1 MEPAILK
8 ETCSTWNPLSAER
21 VLFHVEQSSPE
32 TPSLEPLF
40 IKCLLPTF
48 SLPLL
53 FSSFTCQLVCTT
65 NLMFHVER
73 KCEKFAPEG
82 IVSRETTC
90 KKIPALLDSR
100 WRGIIGS
107 NHRDRKSKG

>member
-1 MEPAILK
+1 M
-8 ETCSTWNPLSAER
+8 SAER

-32 TPSLEPLF
+32 IPSLEPLF

-48 SLPLL
+48 ALSFLV
-53 FSSFTCQLVCTT
+53 SSVTCKLVCTT

-73 KCEKFAPEG
+73 NCENFVPEG

-100 WRGIIGS
+100 WQGIIGS
-107 NHRDRKSKG
+107 NHCNR